1 MLDSQPHRPAAASQF
16 GPCGNHSCQHT
27 QRPLPTVF
35 GRASAQQAMSLG
47 GQDGEAV
54 SEFWKEGGGE
64 GHLSAPGSL
73 QVLDQVIGVFI
84 NHCKHLTG
92 SNMNL
97 TSRSNTKSLKQQLHY
112 CCLNL
117 KWVGL
122 SKTLRIFKGTV
133 MSPEIK
139 PFEGNI

>member
-27 QRPLPTVF
+27 QRPLPMVF

-47 GQDGEAV
+47 VKMGKLCL
-54 SEFWKEGGGE
+54 SSRRRGGGR

-73 QVLDQVIGVFI
+73 QVLDQVTGVFI

-92 SNMNL
+92 WNMNL

-122 SKTLRIFKGTV
+122 SETLRIFKGTV
-133 MSPEIK
+133 TSPEIK